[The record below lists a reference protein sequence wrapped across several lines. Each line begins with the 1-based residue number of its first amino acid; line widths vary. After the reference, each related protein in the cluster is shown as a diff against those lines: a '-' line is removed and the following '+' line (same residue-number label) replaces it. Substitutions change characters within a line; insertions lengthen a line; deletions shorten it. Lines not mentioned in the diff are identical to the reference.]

1 MSCEPFEA
9 FLLDESLDKPAGH
22 DAHVAGCASCRALK
36 SGHLAALRLEGLAP
50 RRAKRVPLAV
60 VSRRASIAAAVT
72 LVVGGLAGLAWLESS
87 PSAPPRAPVV
97 AHDGPRDVR
106 PAPVAV
112 LEGPVPVAP
121 LAPAV
126 RVDEPADETWAT
138 LSGLRT
144 ALASDLSRD
153 LRDDE
158 VLARS
163 FGALPKWVAPTKTYP
178 LRGLGAAAP
187 RLIYTSED

>member
-9 FLLDESLDKPAGH
+9 FLLDESTPKPAGH

-50 RRAKRVPLAV
+50 RRAARVPIAV
-60 VSRRASIAAAVT
+60 VSRRASIAAAVV
-72 LVVGGLAGLAWLESS
+72 LVVGGLAGLAWLES
-87 PSAPPRAPVV
+87 PGA
-97 AHDGPRDVR
+97 
-106 PAPVAV
+106 PAPVTVEAPRVVAPAPAV
-112 LEGPVPVAP
+112 EGPVAVVASASAAAPV
-121 LAPAV
+121 
-126 RVDEPADETWAT
+126 DETWAT

-144 ALASDLSRD
+144 ALARDLSRD
-153 LRDDE
+153 LRDDD

-163 FGALPKWVAPTKTYP
+163 FGALPTWVAPTKTHP

-187 RLIYTSED
+187 RLSYTSED

>member
-9 FLLDESLDKPAGH
+9 FLLDESTPKPAGH

-50 RRAKRVPLAV
+50 RRAARVPFAV
-60 VSRRASIAAAVT
+60 VSRRASIAAAVV
-72 LVVGGLAGLAWLESS
+72 LVVGGLAGLAWLES
-87 PSAPPRAPVV
+87 PGTPA
-97 AHDGPRDVR
+97 

-112 LEGPVPVAP
+112 EAPRDVAPAPAVALEGPVAVLGPAPEAAPV
-121 LAPAV
+121 
-126 RVDEPADETWAT
+126 DETWAT

-144 ALASDLSRD
+144 ALARDLSRD
-153 LRDDE
+153 LRDDD

-163 FGALPKWVAPTKTYP
+163 FGALPKWLAPTRTSP

>member
-9 FLLDESLDKPAGH
+9 FLLDESTPKPAGH

-50 RRAKRVPLAV
+50 RRATRVPLAT
-60 VSRRASIAAAVT
+60 VSRRASIAAAVV
-72 LVVGGLAGLAWLESS
+72 LVVGGLAGLAWLDH
-87 PSAPPRAPVV
+87 PAA
-97 AHDGPRDVR
+97 

-112 LEGPVPVAP
+112 EVAPDVAPAPAVAVEGPVPVVAVAP
-121 LAPAV
+121 EP
-126 RVDEPADETWAT
+126 EPADETWAT
-138 LSGLRT
+138 LSGLHT
-144 ALASDLSRD
+144 ALARDLSRD
-153 LRDDE
+153 LRDDD

-187 RLIYTSED
+187 RIIYTSED